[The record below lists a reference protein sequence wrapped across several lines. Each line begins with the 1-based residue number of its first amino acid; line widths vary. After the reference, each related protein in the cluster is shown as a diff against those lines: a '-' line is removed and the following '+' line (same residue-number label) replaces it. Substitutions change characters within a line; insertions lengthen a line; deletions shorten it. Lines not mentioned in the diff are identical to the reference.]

1 VGIREDEKEEEVM
14 AFRSCSMFRIH
25 VASLSASIAR
35 ARTAII
41 EGGGSIDGDD
51 ERGHFS
57 GETPVGGIDGTY
69 TTEGNDILVTITR
82 KPFLLV
88 TCKRIEDEVRG
99 FFR

>member
-1 VGIREDEKEEEVM
+1 M

-25 VASLSASIAR
+25 VTSLSASIAL

-41 EGGGSIDGDD
+41 EGGGSIEGDD
-51 ERGHFS
+51 ERGKFS
-57 GETPVGGIDGTY
+57 GETIVGGIDGTY

-82 KPFLLV
+82 KPFV
-88 TCKRIEDEVRG
+88 VPCRNIEAEVRR

>member
-1 VGIREDEKEEEVM
+1 M
-14 AFRSCSMFRIH
+14 AFRSCSTFRIH
-25 VASLSASIAR
+25 VASLPASIAR

-51 ERGHFS
+51 ERGKFS
-57 GETPVGGIDGTY
+57 GETIVGGIDGTY

-82 KPFLLV
+82 KPFIV
-88 TCKRIEDEVRG
+88 PCRNIEAEVRK